1 VKPPPFEY
9 HRPESLE
16 ETLSVFAEIGEEA
29 RVLAGG
35 QSLMPMLALRLA
47 QPAHLVDLNRVDELA
62 QISAAN
68 GGLRV
73 GAMVRQR
80 TAERSTEIAKRC
92 PLLGEA
98 LSFVGH
104 VPIRNRG
111 TVGGSVAHA
120 DPAAELPAVM
130 RVLDAELVARSA
142 RGERTIPAAEFFRSH
157 FTTALESDEVLV
169 EIRIPPW
176 PAGAG
181 WAFEEVSRRHGDFA
195 MAGAAAMVRVNGDG
209 TLAEARLA
217 FSGVGPTPVRATG
230 AEAGLAGAAPS
241 DDMLRAAGEE
251 AAAGLEPPEDLHGT
265 TAYRRHLVKLLTRRA
280 VAAAVARAGAAS

>member
-1 VKPPPFEY
+1 MKPPPFEY

-16 ETLSVFAEIGEEA
+16 EALSLLAETGDEG

-47 QPAHLVDLNRVDELA
+47 QPAQLIDVNRISELTG
-62 QISAAN
+62 ISAN

-80 TAERSTEIAKRC
+80 AAERSADVAERC
-92 PLLGEA
+92 PLLAEA

-120 DPAAELPAVM
+120 DSAAELPTVM
-130 RVLDAELVARSA
+130 RVLDAELVVRST
-142 RGERTIPAAEFFRSH
+142 RGERTIAAADFFRSH
-157 FTTALESDEVLV
+157 FMTALEPDELLV
-169 EIRIPPW
+169 EINIPPW
-176 PAGAG
+176 PVGAG

-195 MAGAAAMVRVNGDG
+195 IAGTAALVRVDDDG
-209 TLAEARLA
+209 KVAEARLA
-217 FSGVGPTPVRATG
+217 FSGVGPTPVRPSG
-230 AEAGLAGAAPS
+230 AEAALAGAVLS
-241 DDMLRAAGEE
+241 DEALRAAGEE

-265 TAYRRHLVKLLTRRA
+265 TAYRRHLVKLLTRRTIQ
-280 VAAAVARAGAAS
+280 AAAARAGSTS